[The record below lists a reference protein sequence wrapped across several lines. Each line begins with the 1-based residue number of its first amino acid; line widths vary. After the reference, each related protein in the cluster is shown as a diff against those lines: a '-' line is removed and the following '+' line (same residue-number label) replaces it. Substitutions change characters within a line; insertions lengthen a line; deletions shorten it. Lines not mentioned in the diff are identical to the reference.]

1 MRRTPE
7 DRFADLPGYPLSP
20 RYAELPDGLRMHY
33 VDEGPSDAEA
43 VLLLHG
49 QPSWSFLYRKV
60 IGRLTEHGLRAVAPD
75 LVGFGRS
82 DKPAARTA
90 HSVRG
95 HVDWMAQFAD
105 VVGLRN
111 VTLVV
116 QDWGG
121 PIGLGL
127 LTERPGLVRRVVAA
141 NTALH
146 TADDTLAGRLVW
158 PVHATDRATVTV
170 AQMLLD
176 YQRLTQELAPL
187 RPSLFLQGATTSELP
202 DDVLAA
208 YDAPFPDES
217 FCAGPRQLPLLM
229 GLTPS
234 SECAR
239 VNRRTFDALAH
250 FDGPFVTAFSDG
262 DPGTGG
268 WAEVLQ
274 ESVPGARGRMH
285 VTIEGA
291 GHFLQ
296 EDRGAEL
303 AEVVVGV
310 VGASATLR
318 ADRGEGR

>member
-1 MRRTPE
+1 MDVLRTPDE
-7 DRFADLPGYPLSP
+7 AFADLPGFPFSP
-20 RYAELPDGLRMHY
+20 HYAELPEGLRVHY
-33 VDEGPSDAEA
+33 VDEGPRDADA

-49 QPSWSFLYRKV
+49 QPTWSYLYRKV
-60 IGRLTEHGLRAVAPD
+60 IDHLVAHDLRAVVPD

-90 HSVRG
+90 HSVRA
-95 HVDWMAQFAD
+95 HVAWMAQFAD
-105 VVGLRN
+105 VLALRN
-111 VTLVV
+111 ITLVV

-121 PIGLGL
+121 PIGFGML
-127 LTERPGLVRRVVAA
+127 ERRPGLVRGAVAA

-146 TADDTLAGRLVW
+146 TADGTLEGRLRW
-158 PVHATDRATVTV
+158 PVHAVDDATVTV
-170 AQMLLD
+170 SQTLLD
-176 YQRLTQELAPL
+176 YQRLTQELTPF
-187 RPSLFLQGATTSELP
+187 RPSLFLQGATASDLP
-202 DDVLAA
+202 EDVLAA

-234 SECAR
+234 SACAR
-239 VNRRTFDALAH
+239 VNRQTFDALAR
-250 FDGPFVTAFSDG
+250 FEGPFVTAFSDG

-274 ESVPGARGRMH
+274 ERVPGAQGRTH

-296 EDRGAEL
+296 EDRGAGL
-303 AEVVVGV
+303 ADVVIRVAG
-310 VGASATLR
+310 GSP
-318 ADRGEGR
+318 

>member
-1 MRRTPE
+1 MEVLRTP
-7 DRFADLPGYPLSP
+7 DDAFAVLPGFPFSPRFA
-20 RYAELPDGLRMHY
+20 ELADGVRIHY
-33 VDEGPSDAEA
+33 VDEGPRHAEI

-49 QPSWSFLYRKV
+49 QPTWSYLYRKV
-60 IGRLTEHGLRAVAPD
+60 VDRLVTRGLRAVAPD

-82 DKPAARTA
+82 DKPTARTA
-90 HSVRG
+90 HSVRH
-95 HVDWMAQFAD
+95 HVAWVAQFAD
-105 VVGLRN
+105 AVGLRDI
-111 VTLVV
+111 TLVV

-127 LTERPGLVRRVVAA
+127 LTERPGLVRRVIAA

-146 TADDTLAGRLVW
+146 TAEGTLEGRLAW
-158 PVHATDRATVTV
+158 PVHAADHATVRV
-170 AQMLLD
+170 SQMLLD
-176 YQRLTQELAPL
+176 YQRLTQELTPF
-187 RPSLFLQGATTSELP
+187 RPSLFLQGATAAVLP
-202 DDVLAA
+202 EDVLAA

-217 FCAGPRQLPLLM
+217 LCAGPRQLPLLM
-229 GLTPS
+229 GLTPA

-239 VNRRTFDALAH
+239 VNRRTFDALAQ

-274 ESVPGARGRMH
+274 ERVLGARGRAH

-303 AEVVVGV
+303 ADVVVDV
-310 VGASATLR
+310 VGQSPIRRT
-318 ADRGEGR
+318 D